1 MDFFNDIFHNLA
13 VLEFYF
19 LNVIYIILY
28 IDFIL
33 SIFSNIQTFLPELL
47 TIDASHQISYLLW

>member
-1 MDFFNDIFHNLA
+1 MDFLNDIFHNLA
-13 VLEFYF
+13 VPEFYF

-33 SIFSNIQTFLPELL
+33 SIFSNIQTF
-47 TIDASHQISYLLW
+47 

>member
-13 VLEFYF
+13 LPEFYF
-19 LNVIYIILY
+19 FHIIYILLY

-33 SIFSNIQTFLPELL
+33 SIFSNIQTFQPELL
-47 TIDASHQISYLLW
+47 TIDASHQISYL

>member
-33 SIFSNIQTFLPELL
+33 SIFSNIQTF
-47 TIDASHQISYLLW
+47 

>member
-13 VLEFYF
+13 LLEFYF
-19 LNVIYIILY
+19 FNIIHILLY

-33 SIFSNIQTFLPELL
+33 SIFSNIQTF
-47 TIDASHQISYLLW
+47 